1 MLGLLRR
8 ALRREPVVSHPG
20 PQGEEYEA
28 LQMDQR
34 WQEQRR
40 RFAQNVIK
48 KVGHKNLPFLDD
60 PYN

>member
-8 ALRREPVVSHPG
+8 ALRRERVASQPG
-20 PQGEEYEA
+20 PDGEEYEA
-28 LQMDQR
+28 LQMERR
-34 WQEQRR
+34 WQERR
-40 RFAQNVIK
+40 GRFAQNVIK